1 MLFDYQMAPSRVLIH
16 SSAHSYNGE
25 EFWLSMILGSVLNFM
40 KHRHLH
46 RDYLPMRFHAIF
58 ATIHFRTNIKPL
70 LLRLCKRK
78 DLIKKDAIFKRV
90 LKGGKKMNV
99 KRRKREG
106 K

>member
-25 EFWLSMILGSVLNFM
+25 EFWLSIILGSVLNFM